1 MGSATFALPSL
12 DRLFERGYEISGVIT
27 QPDKPSGRGQILHSP
42 PVKARAFDLHLPVY
56 QPASLKT
63 EETQSLIQA
72 LGPDLVVV
80 VAYGKILPP
89 WLLHFPSNGC
99 INVHG
104 SILPKYRGA
113 APVHWAIANGET
125 STGVCTMRLD
135 EGLDTG
141 PVYLCRETGISAN
154 ETVAEVYARLGEMG
168 ADLLIGTLEGVLKGS
183 LQPKP
188 QDNSKATFAPMLKK
202 EHGFIDWRVAAVEI
216 HNRVRAFNPWPG
228 TVAKFRGGVC
238 KILKTSVEAGPSP
251 SGRGRREAPGEGCRS
266 SQILRP
272 SPYPL
277 PVGEG
282 ELSNSVQSG
291 SIVVSKHSLTVV
303 CGDGDLLEIMR
314 IQPENRKAISGVD
327 FINGARIEP
336 GEKFESLVDN

>member
-12 DRLFERGYEISGVIT
+12 DRLFERGYEIRGVIT

-42 PVKARAFDLHLPVY
+42 PVKGRAFDLHLPVY

-89 WLLHFPSNGC
+89 WLLHFPPNGC

-125 STGVCTMRLD
+125 STGVCTMLLD

-141 PVYLCRETGISAN
+141 PVYLCRETGIGVN
-154 ETVAEVYARLGEMG
+154 ETVAEVYDRLGDMG
-168 ADLLIGTLEGVLKGS
+168 ADLLIETLEGVLKGS

-228 TVAKFRGGVC
+228 TVAKFRGGTC
-238 KILKTSVEAGPSP
+238 KILNTAVEA
-251 SGRGRREAPGEGCRS
+251 
-266 SQILRP
+266 
-272 SPYPL
+272 
-277 PVGEG
+277 
-282 ELSNSVQSG
+282 QSG
-291 SIVVSKHSLTVV
+291 AHRAPLQPGSMVTSKNFLTVV
-303 CGDGDLLEIMR
+303 CGDGDLLKIMR

-327 FINGARIEP
+327 FVNGARIEP

>member
-12 DRLFERGYEISGVIT
+12 DRLFERGYEIRGVIT

-42 PVKARAFDLHLPVY
+42 PVKGRAFDLHLPVY

-89 WLLHFPSNGC
+89 WLLHFPPNGC

-125 STGVCTMRLD
+125 ITGVCTMLLD

-141 PVYLCRETGISAN
+141 PVFVCEEMPIGSDA
-154 ETVAEVYARLGEMG
+154 AAPEVYDRLARMG
-168 ADLLIGTLEGVLKGS
+168 APLIVKTVQGIVDGTLK
-183 LQPKP
+183 PTP
-188 QDNSKATFAPMLKK
+188 QDNSQATLAPMLKK
-202 EHGFIDWRVAAVEI
+202 EDGFLNWSRPAREI
-216 HNRVRAFNPWPG
+216 HNRARAFNPWPG
-228 TVAKFRGGVC
+228 TVAKFRGQLC
-238 KILKTSVEAGPSP
+238 KILRTTIG
-251 SGRGRREAPGEGCRS
+251 GD
-266 SQILRP
+266 RP
-272 SPYPL
+272 P
-277 PVGEG
+277 
-282 ELSNSVQSG
+282 VQS
-291 SIVVSKHSLTVV
+291 
-303 CGDGDLLEIMR
+303 
-314 IQPENRKAISGVD
+314 
-327 FINGARIEP
+327 EP
-336 GEKFESLVDN
+336 R